1 MCVRYT
7 SLVAV
12 LTILTMVCGCA
23 GATPPPP
30 TAMPEPTRTTTPL
43 PPLSGSGGGRIA
55 FATNRDGNYE
65 IYVMN
70 ADGTDPRRL
79 TYNPYEDR
87 DPVWS
92 PDGTQI
98 AFSTSYGG
106 STDIYV
112 INADGSN
119 LRRLT
124 TKGGG
129 GPAWSPDGARIA
141 FSRYEPDSDLF
152 VMNADG
158 TEERQLTDTGRDRSV
173 FSPDW
178 SPDGTQIVCVVDTNP
193 RRALDEVSTVHVLDL
208 ADVAPGKAAD
218 MADLRPLPR
227 VGERVNDGPVWSPQG
242 SAIAFSTVVDGRR
255 DIYTVDPEGANLR
268 LVTWSEE
275 VNGFHP
281 HWSPD
286 GTRLIFQSSPYGHW
300 DIYTTDADGSDPQR
314 LTTHEAND
322 TDPDW
327 TP

>member
-1 MCVRYT
+1 MSIRCFA
-7 SLVAV
+7 LIAALIV
-12 LTILTMVCGCA
+12 LTLGSGCA
-23 GATPPPP
+23 ETTPPLP
-30 TAMPEPTRTTTPL
+30 TAMPEPASTPTPL

-70 ADGTDPRRL
+70 ADGTDQRRL

-92 PDGTQI
+92 PDGSQI
-98 AFSTSYGG
+98 AFSTYYVGH
-106 STDIYV
+106 TDIYIV
-112 INADGSN
+112 NADGSD

-124 TKGGG
+124 TKGGA
-129 GPAWSPDGARIA
+129 GPAWSRDGGQLA
-141 FSRYEPDSDLF
+141 FSRNEPGTDLF
-152 VMNADG
+152 VVSADG
-158 TEERQLTDTGRDRSV
+158 TDERQLTETGRDAAV
-173 FSPDW
+173 FNADW
-178 SPDGTQIVCVVDTNP
+178 SPDNTRIVCAVDSNP
-193 RRALDEVSTVHVLDL
+193 ASIGDTVSTIHVLDL
-208 ADVAPGKAAD
+208 ADVPPGKAAG
-218 MADLRPLPR
+218 MADLRALPR

-255 DIYTVDPEGANLR
+255 DIYIIDPDGANLQ

-281 HWSPD
+281 NWSPD

-300 DIYTTDADGSDPQR
+300 DIYITKADGSEPQR
-314 LTTHEAND
+314 LTTHKAND

>member
-1 MCVRYT
+1 MTTRRIA
-7 SLVAV
+7 LVVALIV
-12 LTILTMVCGCA
+12 LTLGSSCA
-23 GATPPPP
+23 GPVGQPP
-30 TAMPEPTRTTTPL
+30 TAMPEPTRTPTPL

-65 IYVMN
+65 IYAMN

-98 AFSTSYGG
+98 VFSTFHGAG
-106 STDIYV
+106 TDIYV
-112 INADGSN
+112 MDADGSN
-119 LRRLT
+119 LQRLT

-129 GPAWSPDGARIA
+129 EPAWSPDGQSIA
-141 FSRYEPDSDLF
+141 YSRNEPGSDLF
-152 VMNADG
+152 VINADG
-158 TEERQLTDTGRDRSV
+158 SEERQLTDTGRDIAV
-173 FSPDW
+173 FNPDW
-178 SPDGTQIVCVVDTNP
+178 SPDGTRLVCLVVSNP
-193 RRALDEVSTVHVLDL
+193 LSVKDAVSTLHVLNL
-208 ADVAPGKAAD
+208 ADIAPGEPAG

-242 SAIAFSTVVDGRR
+242 TAIAFSTVVDGRR
-255 DIYTVDPEGANLR
+255 DIYTVDPDGADPR
-268 LVTWSEE
+268 LVTWSET

-281 HWSPD
+281 NWSPD
-286 GTRLIFQSSPYGHW
+286 GTHLIFQSSPFGHW
-300 DIYTTDADGSDPQR
+300 DIYITGADGSDPQR

>member
-1 MCVRYT
+1 MGLLLVL
-7 SLVAV
+7 SLG
-12 LTILTMVCGCA
+12 GCA
-23 GATPPPP
+23 QATPAPP
-30 TAMPEPTRTTTPL
+30 TATPQPTATSTSL

-70 ADGTDPRRL
+70 ADGTDQRRL

-98 AFSTSYGG
+98 AFSNYEAGH
-106 STDIYV
+106 TDIYV

-129 GPAWSPDGARIA
+129 APAWSRDGARIA
-141 FSRYEPDSDLF
+141 FSRNEPATDLY

-158 TEERQLTDTGRDRSV
+158 TGAQQLTDTGTDRAV

-178 SPDGTQIVCVVDTNP
+178 SPDETHMVCVVDANP
-193 RRALDEVSTVHVLDL
+193 VRALEEVSTIHVLNLDEL
-208 ADVAPGKAAD
+208 PPGRSAEL
-218 MADLRPLPR
+218 ADLRPLPR
-227 VGERVNDGPVWSPQG
+227 VGERVNDGPVWSPDG
-242 SAIAFSTVVDGRR
+242 SWIAFSTEVEGRR
-255 DIYTVDPEGANLR
+255 DIYLMHADGTGLT
-268 LVTWSEE
+268 LVTNTEDI
-275 VNGFHP
+275 NGFHP
-281 HWSPD
+281 NWSPD
-286 GTRLIFQSSPYGHW
+286 GTQLVFQSSPFGHW
-300 DIYTTDADGSDPQR
+300 DIYITNADGSDPRR
-314 LTTHEAND
+314 LTTEGAND

-327 TP
+327 AP